1 MPGRAGWQ
9 DHREEPEPALLS
21 GCCASMADR
30 VQDTGNAMEC
40 DLCEERD
47 YPPLLGEEMG
57 QITEGFLKEVQ
68 RQRRCQEIVGTAW
81 QL

>member
-1 MPGRAGWQ
+1 
-9 DHREEPEPALLS
+9 
-21 GCCASMADR
+21 MADR

-40 DLCEERD
+40 DLCEECD
-47 YPPLLGEEMG
+47 YPPPLGEEMG